1 MVDITTFAFLPLAA
15 LILGTLSGFVAG
27 RWIGLRGLLFLIA
40 LASAVALVLIVMLAG
55 VGTGEEEQA
64 FGPFIW
70 LTGGVLPFL
79 FAAIM
84 GGVIGRSFAARSG
97 A

>member
-1 MVDITTFAFLPLAA
+1 MVDITTFAYMPLAA
-15 LILGTLSGFVAG
+15 FSFGTLSGFVAA
-27 RWIGLRGLLFLIA
+27 RYIGMRGLLWLIG
-40 LASAVALVLIVMLAG
+40 LVSAVALVLIVMLAG

>member
-1 MVDITTFAFLPLAA
+1 MVDIATFAYLPL
-15 LILGTLSGFVAG
+15 ITLVFGIVAGFVAG
-27 RWIGLRGLLFLIA
+27 RWIGIRGLFWLIG
-40 LASAVALVLIVMLAG
+40 LTSAVALVLIVMLAG
-55 VGTGEEEQA
+55 IETGAEERA
-64 FGPFIW
+64 FGPFVW

-84 GGVIGRSFAARSG
+84 GGVIGRSLAARVT